1 MTFETESRV
10 NITLRAR
17 FSLTILLRGF
27 SGGSDG
33 KESTCNEGE
42 PGSIHGLGR
51 SPGGGHGNPLQYSW
65 QENPQDRRACRATV
79 HGVTKRHN
87 LATEYTGSVFTLAE
101 ITESSVTSFT
111 SPYRRFVSKNKIHS
125 VM

>member
-1 MTFETESRV
+1 MAAHSSTP
-10 NITLRAR
+10 AR
-17 FSLTILLRGF
+17 RI
-27 SGGSDG
+27 
-33 KESTCNEGE
+33 
-42 PGSIHGLGR
+42 
-51 SPGGGHGNPLQYSW
+51 PL
-65 QENPQDRRACRATV
+65 NRRACRATV

-101 ITESSVTSFT
+101 ITESNVSSVT